1 MSNNNIQKSLLF
13 LKIIEKSTF
22 TNRQIQI
29 IYNIHNKESK
39 PKGIT
44 SGAYYREVKQCKAK
58 IRRLYYSLI
67 LLGLMGI
74 INNEQLI
81 MLNLAIE
88 RLYKLKDNNQ
98 DIHHDVSINPVID
111 IIEQM
116 LDRMI
121 FL

>member
-29 IYNIHNKESK
+29 IYNILNKESR
-39 PKGIT
+39 PKEIS

-81 MLNLAIE
+81 TLNLVVE
-88 RLYKLKDNNQ
+88 RIYKLKDNNQ
-98 DIHHDVSINPVID
+98 DIHHDVSINPVIN
-111 IIEQM
+111 IIEQV
-116 LDRMI
+116 LDKMI
-121 FL
+121 IL